1 MIMAAAAAA
10 TQEAEL
16 AAVAAVTAAQGPVAV
31 DVAAIRDQMLSIPS
45 KMLLTLHPGLNPC
58 QYILTGAVGQRAY
71 GVWVQAIILWRLTA
85 I

>member
-16 AAVAAVTAAQGPVAV
+16 AAVAAAQGPVAV